1 MNKEFK
7 NIVSVIDNYLTL
19 KDNYK
24 EYNQE
29 NLYDVFEIFSNEL
42 FELSEIVYKID
53 KVLDKIIRDE
63 LRYIDDSVIKEII
76 NKEEENLVNEIAD
89 VLLTSARLIH
99 EFNLQE
105 ALSEMI
111 EYKYERQKSRELKR
125 FKNTKNELLK

>member
-1 MNKEFK
+1 MNEIINSINCYLKLKE
-7 NIVSVIDNYLTL
+7 D
-19 KDNYK
+19 YK
-24 EYNQE
+24 ECNKE
-29 NLYDVFEIFSNEL
+29 NLYDVFEIFSNEI

-63 LRYIDDSVIKEII
+63 LRYVDDSDVKEII
-76 NKEEENLVNEIAD
+76 NKEEEDLLNELAD
-89 VLLTSARLIH
+89 VLLTTSRLVY

-125 FKNTKNELLK
+125 FNNE